1 MRFQRPLIAIA
12 LLLTTAASVFAS
24 VSAEQKREHLRLLR
38 TDEFKHV
45 NLSPLDRAYLDVRI
59 LVGLQGA
66 CSGFFGGSKVEKV
79 LEELVVELREERF
92 SDARI
97 GVRMSGSFTLFDD
110 SEKSLSYRLFET
122 ADLNTQGPFYKA
134 KVFAADP
141 YVPAVGSFG
150 PNTREVRALIL
161 LHELAHLVQGTGG
174 AWLIPDDGESP
185 LLSRLNTST
194 VESKCGRQI
203 RAL

>member
-1 MRFQRPLIAIA
+1 MRFQRTLIAIA
-12 LLLTTAASVFAS
+12 LLLTTSASVFAA
-24 VSAEQKREHLRLLR
+24 VSAEQKREHLRRLR
-38 TDEFKHV
+38 TDEFKHM
-45 NLSPLDRAYLDVRI
+45 NLSSLDRAYLDVRT
-59 LVGLQGA
+59 LLGQQGA
-66 CSGFFGGSKVEKV
+66 CSEFFGGSTVETV
-79 LEELVVELREERF
+79 VEELVVELREERL
-92 SDARI
+92 SNTRI

-110 SEKSLSYRLFET
+110 SAKSLSYRLFET

-161 LHELAHLVQGTGG
+161 LHELAHLVRAKNLT
-174 AWLIPDDGESP
+174 WLIPDDGDSP
-185 LLSRLNTST
+185 QLSRLNTST
-194 VESKCGRQI
+194 VESKCARQI